1 MSFDHT
7 LTRLSS
13 SESVASP
20 LRKKSILA
28 LANTKSSTDGV
39 LNDDDAERR
48 ERRRK
53 SVVPDQANST
63 AALDSA
69 SRRKSLGLGACSGL
83 STAQLAEHYAS
94 CIKLSTENKITVK
107 NAFSLQ
113 LIDYMSMMLKRHD
126 KQMEDFQ
133 VASCTLDASTKIYSF
148 RVDAVHSD
156 VVQMATTMGR
166 SEANRKK
173 KNSDGDG
180 DGPDGLEDNDNGD
193 DGPLESQVL
202 KKLKKKSRKHKSS
215 ITDKPES
222 LQRKQQIFQTMNPFL
237 VRLSA
242 TLAVSQTGE
251 CPFHHSSKIRED
263 LNENETDKESQESRN
278 VPLPN
283 IPDITNLELCPSFR
297 DFNIVGWRPENDP
310 TPVPDIPPP
319 PTLPPLDN
327 VDDDAFDMNQ
337 TPEPI
342 PDFDCGGGGGFDGGM
357 DSDHEEIYAAPE
369 GAQRAAAKLARQ
381 PAHVVDLKQHLST
394 VPLEYSY
401 FQQSMISMW
410 AGPAHWKVKPLRK
423 DKDKDVAVH
432 KEAKKRTKKEMVIS
446 FEDTSELSQ
455 KYFGTGTKKLNKKT
469 IQGWCMDK
477 VTNPRNIHYD
487 GSQITRLFTRENI
500 TVKIEGDTPTP
511 EVDEGVGEYQYDN
524 PTDSTNFCPNVPQE
538 NDDDDDNDNG
548 ADAGDGDGMMH
559 DDDDD
564 VFQTQ
569 DVHME
574 VEAQEHE
581 TGAFTGDNLIAPP
594 NKVAKL
600 YIPYQM
606 RAKKMDMK
614 KLKSAMWSILT
625 NCPEG
630 NLDEASAL
638 KTDEQKMVDS
648 VNFKSLYG
656 TLPHRVPQK
665 MAENLSCP
673 LAFVGLLHL
682 ANEKC
687 LDIKGVNDLSDL
699 IIRQG

>member
-28 LANTKSSTDGV
+28 LANTKDSTKEV
-39 LNDDDAERR
+39 LNDDDAEIR

-53 SVVPDQANST
+53 SFAPDQPTNS
-63 AALDSA
+63 AAVDTS

-166 SEANRKK
+166 AEASRKK
-173 KNSDGDG
+173 KNTEEDDG
-180 DGPDGLEDNDNGD
+180 GPDGAADNDNRD
-193 DGPLESQVL
+193 DGPESQVL
-202 KKLKKKSRKHKSS
+202 KKLKKKSRKLKSS
-215 ITDKPES
+215 LADNPES
-222 LQRKQQIFQTMNPFL
+222 LQRKQQNFQTMDPFL

-242 TLAVSQTGE
+242 TLAVSQSGE
-251 CPFHHSSKIRED
+251 CPFHHSSKVRDNFVEFDI
-263 LNENETDKESQESRN
+263 DKESQQSCK
-278 VPLPN
+278 VPLPS
-283 IPDITNLELCPSFR
+283 IPDIKNLELCPSFR
-297 DFNIVGWRPENDP
+297 DFKMVGWRPENDP

-319 PTLPPLDN
+319 PSIPPISNLD
-327 VDDDAFDMNQ
+327 DGDAFDLNQ

-342 PDFDCGGGGGFDGGM
+342 PDFDCGGGGVFDGGV
-357 DSDHEEIYAAPE
+357 DSDPEEIYACPE
-369 GAQRAAAKLARQ
+369 AANRAASKLARQ

-401 FQQSMISMW
+401 FQQSMLSMW
-410 AGPAHWKVKPLRK
+410 AGPTHWKVMPLRK
-423 DKDKDVAVH
+423 DKEKDVAVH
-432 KEAKKRTKKEMVIS
+432 KEAKKRAKKEIVIS
-446 FEDTSELSQ
+446 FEDSSEIRE
-455 KYFGTGTKKLNKKT
+455 KYFGSATKKLKPKT
-469 IQGWCMDK
+469 IQNWSVDR
-477 VTNPRNIHYD
+477 VTNVRNIYYD
-487 GSQITRLFTRENI
+487 PTRITRLFCRENI
-500 TVKIEGDTPTP
+500 SIKVEGDTPTP

-524 PTDSTNFCPNVPQE
+524 VTDRTSFCPNVPQE
-538 NDDDDDNDNG
+538 DDNDDHG
-548 ADAGDGDGMMH
+548 ADAGDGMMHDDGDGMMH
-559 DDDDD
+559 DDDD

-569 DVHME
+569 DVDGHDH
-574 VEAQEHE
+574 EA
-581 TGAFTGDNLIAPP
+581 GAFTGDNLIAAP
-594 NKVAKL
+594 NKVAKM

-614 KLKSAMWSILT
+614 KLKGAMWSILT
-625 NCPEG
+625 KCPQDDLE
-630 NLDEASAL
+630 SISQ
-638 KTDEQKMVDS
+638 KTDDRKLEGS
-648 VNFKSLYG
+648 LNFSTLYESLPQR
-656 TLPHRVPQK
+656 LPSK

-682 ANEKC
+682 ANEQC
-687 LDIKGVNDLSDL
+687 LDIKGVPDMSDL
-699 IIRQG
+699 VIRQG